1 MLNENNQI
9 KHVAD
14 SGGGAEKAL
23 VVRYMGAKDIKEMMK
38 GRHYVEAFAHAQL
51 GIEKILWDKIVGL
64 FQGEKAM
71 QVRRTIEKNKT
82 RRIKKT
88 RSTTT
93 PAELI
98 RSRTTT
104 SELVKWA
111 HFLGAIT
118 EPEFSDLNDFN
129 DKRNNIIHGH
139 GECWYP
145 QEYSEALKKAIRF
158 LRQNG
163 F

>member
-9 KHVAD
+9 KHVSD
-14 SGGGAEKAL
+14 SGRGAEKAL
-23 VVRYMGAKDIKEMMK
+23 VVRYMGAKDIKEMME
-38 GRHYVEAFAHAQL
+38 GRHYVEAFAHVQL
-51 GIEKILWDKIVGL
+51 GIEKILWD
-64 FQGEKAM
+64 FSKAKK
-71 QVRRTIEKNKT
+71 RCRSEGRLKKNKT
-82 RRIKKT
+82 RRREKT
-88 RSTTT
+88 RPTTA

-104 SELVKWA
+104 FELIKWA

-118 EPEFSDLNDFN
+118 EPEFSDLYDFN

-139 GECWYP
+139 GEWWYP
-145 QEYSEALKKAIRF
+145 KEYSEAFQKAIRF
-158 LRQNG
+158 LRQKG